1 MARIEMVAAQ
11 YMIVHTKCRRGIS
24 TTQRARKPQQYVNEQ
39 TKLTAVSAYSLALH
53 STAAGIAAS
62 REDGPSRQPRHDV
75 MT

>member
-39 TKLTAVSAYSLALH
+39 TKLTALYLL
-53 STAAGIAAS
+53 
-62 REDGPSRQPRHDV
+62 
-75 MT
+75 